1 MFIMESLL
9 QSYNIKKLEKFFPS
23 RSDLLDYLIMEIIR
37 REDMLIGSLTLKIE
51 LDKLGIHIATATIGR
66 SLKMLDVKGWTKPVS
81 NKGRMLTSQGRS
93 ALSTINNR
101 IEKSILSDKIVDSVE
116 INHFDDLV
124 SVLQTRLIIERE
136 AARLAVVNATSEDLE
151 QMQKA
156 LDQHRML
163 LEKKMDDSHAGLDFH
178 TLIVDASKNRFMS
191 AVERLLTYEEHQIES
206 QFESFSVRN
215 HAIEYIEVHQQ
226 LLNALKSRDI
236 DAVCQL
242 MEDHFAQIIK
252 TVKQER
258 TDKSSAME

>member
-163 LEKKMDDSHAGLDFH
+163 LEKKNGRFSCWDGLSYADC
-178 TLIVDASKNRFMS
+178 RC
-191 AVERLLTYEEHQIES
+191 Q
-206 QFESFSVRN
+206 
-215 HAIEYIEVHQQ
+215 
-226 LLNALKSRDI
+226 LKSFYECSR
-236 DAVCQL
+236 
-242 MEDHFAQIIK
+242 K
-252 TVKQER
+252 TLNI
-258 TDKSSAME
+258 